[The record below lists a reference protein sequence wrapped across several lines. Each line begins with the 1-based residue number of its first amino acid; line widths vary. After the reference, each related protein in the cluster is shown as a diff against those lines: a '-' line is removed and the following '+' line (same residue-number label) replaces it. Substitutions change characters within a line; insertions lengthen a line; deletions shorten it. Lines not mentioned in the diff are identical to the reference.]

1 MLVLII
7 ALEWPEVNSTG
18 TFVGKALETQLK
30 LLERKHGMS
39 ASAERPR
46 KKGTSKTKT
55 HGLDAGAQILR
66 KMEEKGKV
74 SKRGMRGKPV
84 NSLSL
89 MVEEAT
95 ARAVNQMLHLCSP
108 VKGSWRKCLPQ
119 SVLVKP
125 AKP

>member
-1 MLVLII
+1 MRSYLVLVLII

-66 KMEEKGKV
+66 KNGEKGN
-74 SKRGMRGKPV
+74 SKKKNLIRFDFLIK
-84 NSLSL
+84 L
-89 MVEEAT
+89 
-95 ARAVNQMLHLCSP
+95 
-108 VKGSWRKCLPQ
+108 
-119 SVLVKP
+119 
-125 AKP
+125 